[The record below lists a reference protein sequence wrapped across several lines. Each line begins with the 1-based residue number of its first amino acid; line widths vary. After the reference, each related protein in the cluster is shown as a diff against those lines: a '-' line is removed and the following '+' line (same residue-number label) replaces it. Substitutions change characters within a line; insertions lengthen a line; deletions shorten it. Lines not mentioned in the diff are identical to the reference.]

1 MWCQTADIL
10 CLCAQMMP
18 QQGVILP
25 EQQIT
30 SYSSINSY
38 DSQGSVG
45 SARGIAMTKA
55 FQKAQQQAQSGMLSE
70 AQVSACL
77 QQPLGAYPLPCFQ
90 PRV

>member
-1 MWCQTADIL
+1 
-10 CLCAQMMP
+10 MMP

-70 AQVSACL
+70 AQVSAACL
-77 QQPLGAYPLPCFQ
+77 QQPLGA
-90 PRV
+90 